1 VATHPPS
8 EQRRAALGQRL
19 LGCVLR
25 ARLALGVVCAGAAS
39 GCDGS
44 SAPPLEL
51 WAAGREGEV
60 VSELMPEFE
69 ARHPGLRVHVQQL
82 PFLGAHEKLL
92 TAVVGG
98 SPPDLAPLGNTWLPE
113 FAMIG
118 AIDPLDDVVASS
130 SVVRSSD
137 YFEGVWS
144 TNRYEGRQYGVPWY
158 VDTRVLFYRRDL
170 LREAGF
176 EAPPS
181 DWAGWLAM
189 LEALQQRFVA
199 RGEND
204 KTAIYLRLDEPE
216 LLIALAQQTGE
227 PLLRD
232 GYRRGNFRG
241 PGFRRALE
249 LYVDMF
255 KAGLAPQHGMTR
267 IGNLWDEFAMGNF
280 IFYVS
285 GPWQLGELERRL
297 PPELADS
304 WATAPLP
311 GASGP
316 GSSLALGSSLVV
328 FSGSKQKAAAWSL
341 IEYLSEPAVQ
351 QRFYGLTGDL
361 PPRRESWASE
371 PLASDRN
378 VAAFRAQVERM
389 EPTAPVP
396 EWERILKEVA
406 IISERAARGALDIE
420 AAVTEL
426 DARAD
431 RILEKRR
438 WILERTSAA
447 ALEAPR

>member
-1 VATHPPS
+1 MKPRPD
-8 EQRRAALGQRL
+8 QRRAARP
-19 LGCVLR
+19 R
-25 ARLALGVVCAGAAS
+25 RIARLALAVALARVTS
-39 GCDGS
+39 GCDAVS
-44 SAPPLEL
+44 TPTLEL

-69 ARHPGLRVHVQQL
+69 ARHPGLRVHVQPL

-92 TAVVGG
+92 TAVVGE
-98 SPPDLAPLGNTWLPE
+98 SAPDLAPLGNTWLPE

-118 AIDPLDDVVASS
+118 ALDPLDDAVA
-130 SVVRSSD
+130 RSAVIRSAD

-144 TNRYEGRQYGVPWY
+144 TNLYEGRQYGVPWY
-158 VDTRVLFYRRDL
+158 VDTRLLFYRRDL

-189 LEALQQRFVA
+189 LEALARRFAA

-204 KTAIYLRLDEPE
+204 KTPIYLRLDEPE

-232 GYRRGNFRG
+232 GLRYGNFRG

-249 LYVDMF
+249 FYVNMF
-255 KAGLAPQHGMTR
+255 RAGLAPQHGMTQ
-267 IGNLWDEFAMGNF
+267 IGNLWDEFARGNF

-311 GASGP
+311 GATGP

-328 FSGSKQKAAAWSL
+328 FSGSKRKAAAWSL

-351 QRFYGLTGDL
+351 RRFYELTGDL
-361 PPRRESWASE
+361 PPRRETWTDE
-371 PLASDRN
+371 RLTSDRN
-378 VAAFRAQVERM
+378 VAAFRAQLERM

-396 EWERILKEVA
+396 EWERIQKEVA
-406 IISERAARGALDIE
+406 IISERAARGALGIE
-420 AAVTEL
+420 QALAEL

-438 WILERTSAA
+438 WILERSSAA
-447 ALEAPR
+447 AGAQEVTR